1 MLTEEVEDSGTAAE
15 KLECI
20 VCGGATFVERWPGL
34 MKCESCTF
42 ITADMRRYGGEDFE
56 KLYGHDYF
64 HGDEYHDYIAEKAIT
79 QKSFRLRMRKL
90 DHFLDVE
97 RHRRLLEIGSAYGFF
112 LDLVKDR
119 FSHVTGTDVAAEG
132 VAYAQD
138 QGLDVRLGD
147 LTRLELDDSY
157 DVVCLWD
164 TIEHLAHPEAHL
176 QRISE
181 LTRPGALITV
191 TTGDIGSPLAR
202 ARGRKW
208 RLIHPPTHLHYFSEK
223 TLTTFL
229 DRYGFKVV
237 HSSYCGGYRSLEFAA
252 NFILNI
258 QWNKPKLYRAVQRT
272 GLLKFAPYM
281 NMGDIRYI
289 IAERR

>member
-1 MLTEEVEDSGTAAE
+1 MLSEEVDSSGPIAQDTV
-15 KLECI
+15 CI
-20 VCGGATFVERWPGL
+20 VCAGTSFVERWPGL
-34 MKCESCTF
+34 LKCETCEF
-42 ITADMRRYGGEDFE
+42 ITADMRKYGDEDFE

-79 QKSFRLRMRKL
+79 QKSFKLRMRKL
-90 DHFLDVE
+90 DQFLDST
-97 RHRRLLEIGSAYGFF
+97 RHRSVLEIGSAYGFF
-112 LDLVKDR
+112 LDFVKDR
-119 FSHVTGTDVAAEG
+119 FAKVMGTDVAVEG
-132 VAYAQD
+132 VEYAQS

-147 LTRLELDDSY
+147 ISRMDLDDSY
-157 DVVCLWD
+157 DLVCLWD
-164 TIEHLAHPEAHL
+164 TIEHLAHPEEHL
-176 QRISE
+176 QIVSDR
-181 LTRPGALITV
+181 TQPGALIAV

-223 TLTTFL
+223 TLTKFL
-229 DRYGFKVV
+229 ERYGFKVV

-258 QWNKPKLYRAVQRT
+258 QWNKPRLYRAVQRT

-289 IAERR
+289 IAERV